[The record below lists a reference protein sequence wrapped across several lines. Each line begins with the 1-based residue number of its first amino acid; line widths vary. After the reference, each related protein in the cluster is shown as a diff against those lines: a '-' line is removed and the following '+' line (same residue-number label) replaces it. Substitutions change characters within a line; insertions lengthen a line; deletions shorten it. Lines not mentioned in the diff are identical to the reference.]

1 MPTLMPM
8 LLMLLCG
15 FCNGRSFE
23 QSKSSRSLSICVHTL
38 ADSLARTACLACSAL
53 SISFSASLARS
64 LVDSQKEMLQH
75 HRCVT
80 KKLSAYTC
88 AERVWIGSH
97 VHCTC
102 IRAIRVNQYYDMC
115 LCACLCVYICSMFA
129 GSKAFMVTQST

>member
-1 MPTLMPM
+1 MPTPMPM

-15 FCNGRSFE
+15 FCNGRSFG

-64 LVDSQKEMLQH
+64 LDDSQKEMLQH

-80 KKLSAYTC
+80 KKLLAYTC

-102 IRAIRVNQYYDMC
+102 IRAIRVTNTTTCDC
-115 LCACLCVYICSMFA
+115 VLACACTFARCSQA
-129 GSKAFMVTQST
+129 VKRSW